1 MRNWNRL
8 IAAVLA
14 MGLAATACDPYEG
27 ENTGTPSIAAVFAT
41 DGNPDGASFTEGAF
55 NSTTSQWEILDIPS
69 TCHPDTTAPI
79 TAPTGSILADQYAI
93 FVTANKLLS
102 GPSIEQAPAGS
113 CLPAL
118 TGTGG
123 TEWLT
128 ATPTPLGQSWFSCYF
143 PSSPSPDLGGSVVM
157 FKTDAYSGSWNEVAL
172 LEGITTAATTY
183 TMNGTVSD
191 QQGHPLVLN
200 VTATVAPGSLA
211 GQTTEVHA
219 IEAAGNVVNLT
230 WANAACGG
238 TPTYEVQRSVTGVAT
253 GVSCPSTSTAGNYTT
268 LATGLTAQSY
278 TDSSITTP
286 GLKWCYRVRVT
297 VGADNGAY
305 SSLVSNVPAAPAAP
319 TFTGL
324 TSTSVTVNWTAVPGT
339 LTYTVQRAPDVAGAP
354 GTWGSVAANQTG
366 TTYSDATLT
375 AGTTY
380 WYRLLALGAGGTS
393 AAGASAS
400 VTTP

>member
-8 IAAVLA
+8 IVGVLA
-14 MGLAATACDPYEG
+14 LALAATACDPYEG

-55 NSTTSQWEILDIPS
+55 NSTLSRWEILDIPS
-69 TCHPDTTAPI
+69 TCHPDPTAPI
-79 TAPTGSILADQYAI
+79 TAPAGSILADQYAI
-93 FVTANKLLS
+93 FATANKLLS

-123 TEWLT
+123 TPWLT
-128 ATPTPLGQSWFSCYF
+128 ATPTPVGQSWFSCYF
-143 PSSPSPDLGGSVVM
+143 PSSPSPNLGGSVVM

-191 QQGHPLVLN
+191 QQGNPLALN

-211 GQTTEVHA
+211 GQTTGLRA
-219 IEAAGNVVNLT
+219 IEVAGNNVNLT
-230 WANAACGG
+230 WGNAACGG
-238 TPTYEVQRSVTGVAT
+238 TPTYSVQRTAAVAA
-253 GVSCPSTSTAGNYTT
+253 GASCPSTFTT
-268 LATGLTAQSY
+268 LQAGLTTQAY
-278 TDSSITTP
+278 TDSTITT
-286 GLKWCYRVRVT
+286 GSKYCYRVFVT
-297 VGADNGAY
+297 VGTDDGPN
-305 SSLVSNVPAAPAAP
+305 SSTVSNVPAAPAAP
-319 TFTGL
+319 TFTGV
-324 TSTSVTVNWTAVPGT
+324 TSTSVTVNWTAVPGA
-339 LTYTVQRAPDVAGAP
+339 LTYTVQRAPDVSGAP

-366 TTYSDATLT
+366 TSYNDATLT
-375 AGTTY
+375 AATTY